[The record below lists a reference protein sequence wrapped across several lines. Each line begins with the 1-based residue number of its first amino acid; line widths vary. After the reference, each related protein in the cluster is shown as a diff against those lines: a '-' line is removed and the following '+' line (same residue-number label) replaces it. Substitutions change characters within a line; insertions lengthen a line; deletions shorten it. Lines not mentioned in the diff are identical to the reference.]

1 MPVSTAGGNGIT
13 SINQQLIRRA
23 ISADLRS
30 SIPTCPY
37 LVVEEEEEE
46 GGNGDSE
53 LVLCD
58 CRLATGGSGVLCGSL
73 GLISSIQAALPYCLQ
88 GTTGQQPITVWPSP
102 AIPVRILAL
111 CIVALSSLAG
121 SPFAIP
127 ILHRQPHRRRPCAV
141 TDVLYTRQPDHIRSV
156 TLPRSRR
163 HDPWSA
169 NHDLVVPTAQLGSSS
184 PLFRRLPTLTTT
196 QDTSHR
202 PP

>member
-102 AIPVRILAL
+102 AIP
-111 CIVALSSLAG
+111 
-121 SPFAIP
+121 
-127 ILHRQPHRRRPCAV
+127 
-141 TDVLYTRQPDHIRSV
+141 PDHIRSV